1 MSLEIIIP
9 IAAAIVLIM
18 LFSWSI
24 AVFKLTIKTL
34 LPIVAILLVL
44 QVGLGIDSRD
54 IIQEIVQIV
63 KNIQQLISETIIN

>member
-9 IAAAIVLIM
+9 IAAAVVLLM

-24 AVFKLTIKTL
+24 AVFKLTVKTL
-34 LPIVAILLVL
+34 LPVVAILLLL

-54 IIQEIVQIV
+54 IIQEMVQMV
-63 KNIQQLISETIIN
+63 KSIQQLISETVTN

>member
-9 IAAAIVLIM
+9 IAAAILLLM

-34 LPIVAILLVL
+34 LPIVAILLLL
-44 QVGLGIDSRD
+44 QIGLGIDTRE
-54 IIQEIVQIV
+54 IIQEMLRIVENV
-63 KNIQQLISETIIN
+63 RQLISGT

>member
-24 AVFKLTIKTL
+24 AVFKLTVKTL
-34 LPIVAILLVL
+34 LSVVAILLLL

-54 IIQEIVQIV
+54 IIQEMVQIV
-63 KNIQQLISETIIN
+63 KSIQQLISETIK

>member
-9 IAAAIVLIM
+9 IAAAILLLM

-34 LPIVAILLVL
+34 LPIVAILLLL
-44 QVGLGIDSRD
+44 QIGLGIDSRE
-54 IIQEIVQIV
+54 IIQEMLRIVENV
-63 KNIQQLISETIIN
+63 RQLISGT

>member
-24 AVFKLTIKTL
+24 AVFKLTVKTL
-34 LPIVAILLVL
+34 LPVVAILLLL

-54 IIQEIVQIV
+54 IIQEMVQIV
-63 KNIQQLISETIIN
+63 KSIQQLISETIIN

>member
-1 MSLEIIIP
+1 MSLEIIIL
-9 IAAAIVLIM
+9 IAAAIVLLM

-34 LPIVAILLVL
+34 LPIVAVFLLL

-54 IIQEIVQIV
+54 IIQEMVQIV
-63 KNIQQLISETIIN
+63 KTIQQLISEGIK

>member
-9 IAAAIVLIM
+9 IAAAIVLLM

-34 LPIVAILLVL
+34 LPLVAILLLL

-54 IIQEIVQIV
+54 IIQEMVQIV
-63 KNIQQLISETIIN
+63 KSIQQLVSETIK